1 MPSSSHVSRTGPQE
15 FSFTFQAGA
24 YRFERAPIG
33 KVAEAV
39 TELAARIA
47 ASRAAILQD
56 RLDLGRMLCEV
67 RARFGNKRGTWLRW
81 LNANC
86 LHRTTARRCMAQAR
100 FLGASGAICPTRI
113 REALREA
120 APAVQRWI
128 CFRMNADNFRTE
140 PEQFGSIWIRKSKG
154 PFPEIHLDEV
164 ERLTDDQLLLLR
176 SSELE
181 VLAGVRELPRHLI
194 HELMKQSSHSDAG
207 RRQSDG
213 VASGLLAHASSPIS
227 PLPVEPARHSAAV
240 GVHSPAAVF
249 SAGSLVAPGNE
260 RTDALAPGVEEEDFE
275 GDDELVDD
283 VGDEDGLDEFEA
295 SDDDVG
301 LDEAIEDDEPVAV
314 GASGAQL
321 GLADL
326 YAEIDRVST
335 LLGSV
340 RAGLSS
346 GALLP
351 ERVRAAL
358 DAAERELAGVLG

>member
-1 MPSSSHVSRTGPQE
+1 V
-15 FSFTFQAGA
+15 
-24 YRFERAPIG
+24 
-33 KVAEAV
+33 
-39 TELAARIA
+39 
-47 ASRAAILQD
+47 
-56 RLDLGRMLCEV
+56 
-67 RARFGNKRGTWLRW
+67 
-81 LNANC
+81 
-86 LHRTTARRCMAQAR
+86 
-100 FLGASGAICPTRI
+100 
-113 REALREA
+113 
-120 APAVQRWI
+120 
-128 CFRMNADNFRTE
+128 
-140 PEQFGSIWIRKSKG
+140 
-154 PFPEIHLDEV
+154 
-164 ERLTDDQLLLLR
+164 
-176 SSELE
+176 
-181 VLAGVRELPRHLI
+181 
-194 HELMKQSSHSDAG
+194 
-207 RRQSDG
+207 G
-213 VASGLLAHASSPIS
+213 VAP
-227 PLPVEPARHSAAV
+227 
-240 GVHSPAAVF
+240 PAAVF